1 LLVLGF
7 GNPALLLMVGFV
19 PGYLTVAVLF
29 PEEGKID
36 WLERIVLS
44 AGTSL
49 AVVSLVGIGL
59 NFTPWGITISSLTT
73 TLTGFATIVG
83 AAAYWR
89 RARLPPVDRLAG
101 ALEFRLSTVMGRTAS
116 ERAVTL
122 GLVATTV
129 VALLVMGFVARSYG
143 PQPRFTE
150 FYVLGP
156 RGTAAGYPALL
167 NRSEPTNI
175 SVGLINHES
184 VSEDYLVRIELVA
197 LSVAYNATC
206 ACNQTSESNRTF
218 LTSLN
223 VTLRDGQS
231 WTRQYLLVIDSTGL
245 WKVELTLY
253 MGGLRT
259 DQLLFFDVRVE

>member
-1 LLVLGF
+1 MRLGFRETPWDLWVLIVYQFAASAVLLVLGF

-36 WLERIVLS
+36 WLERM
-44 AGTSL
+44 
-49 AVVSLVGIGL
+49 
-59 NFTPWGITISSLTT
+59 SLTT